1 MTDGAAGERPEEGGS
16 GLRRVLKGVAIGVAA
31 AAVALLGAR
40 AVLRMRQPVDE
51 SLLERKRRE
60 LRELRRRIEV
70 PACVCAHGSVLF
82 ADVLVDHRAS

>member
-1 MTDGAAGERPEEGGS
+1 M
-16 GLRRVLKGVAIGVAA
+16 AA

-40 AVLRMRQPVDE
+40 AVMRMRQPMDE

-70 PACVCAHGSVLF
+70 PACACATWVS
-82 ADVLVDHRAS
+82 A